1 MSFTLSLSSHP
12 HSPTPHPY
20 FDPLPTPAEI
30 AAWDAASVAEC
41 GMSFLALME
50 NASREAMHALVGE
63 VGDVRGAS
71 VLLLAG
77 PGNNG
82 GDAVALARHLAGRG
96 AKVRIALARPRGR
109 YKGAAGYNARLAAKL
124 ALPMLPLKRVDWR
137 DVPDI
142 VVDGLLGTG
151 FSGEL
156 RPELARVVEAV
167 NGLPNRAYVFAL
179 DIPSGLSGA
188 TGRPSPVAVRARA
201 TVTFEAA
208 KIGLAAAEAAPYVG
222 KLLVREIGI
231 PPVVKERHPCRA
243 HRIAPGILQAL
254 GPVSPVLHKGSAGRV
269 VVVGGSRGL
278 TGAPLL
284 AALGALRSGA
294 GLVSVACPGAAE
306 VALKAGFPDVM
317 TMPMGT
323 AGHFGAAE
331 AGAVRNFCKGAGAVA
346 LGPGLGRHVETGDF
360 LDALLPLPC
369 RLVLDADGLYFLA
382 QRPELGA
389 KLSAETVI
397 TPHPGEAAR
406 LLGASIP
413 EVEADR
419 LESARTLAAKYDC
432 VAVLKGPATVV
443 AAPDGTAAVSPII
456 APNLA
461 VGGSGDV
468 LSGLTAALLAGTHTP
483 LLAACLAVYWH
494 GLGGERL
501 AAAYPRRGNLAS
513 EIADMLP
520 RAITE

>member
-1 MSFTLSLSSHP
+1 MPLLDDRF
-12 HSPTPHPY
+12 

-30 AAWDAASVAEC
+30 AGWDAASLAEC

-63 VGDVRGAS
+63 IGEVRGKD

-96 AKVRIALARPRGR
+96 AKVRLALARPRGN

-124 ALPMLPLKRVDWR
+124 GLPMLPLAKVDWQKATAP
-137 DVPDI
+137 DVI
-142 VVDGLLGTG
+142 VDGLLGTG
-151 FSGEL
+151 FSGQL
-156 RPELARVVEAV
+156 RPELAAMVEAV
-167 NGLPNRAYVFAL
+167 NALAGRSYIFAL
-179 DIPSGLSGA
+179 DIPSGLCGQS
-188 TGRPSPVAVRARA
+188 GRPSPVAVRATA
-201 TVTFEAA
+201 TVAFEAA
-208 KIGLAAAEAAPYVG
+208 KTGLVTAEAAPYVG

-231 PPVVKERHPCRA
+231 PPIVKERHPCRA
-243 HRIAPGILQAL
+243 YRIAPGIARAL
-254 GPVSPVLHKGSAGRV
+254 GAVSPTLHKGSAGRV

-294 GLVSVACPGAAE
+294 GLVSVACPGAVE
-306 VALKAGFPDVM
+306 IALKAGFPDVM
-317 TMPMGT
+317 TMPIGPG
-323 AGHFGAAE
+323 GHFTADDAS
-331 AGAVRNFCKGAGAVA
+331 AVREFCAGAGAVA
-346 LGPGLGRHVETGDF
+346 LGPGLGRHEDSAGF
-360 LDALLPLPC
+360 LEALLPLPC

-382 QRPELGA
+382 HNPGLAAR
-389 KLSAETVI
+389 LSPETVL

-406 LLGASIP
+406 LLGTDIAT
-413 EVEADR
+413 VEADR
-419 LESARTLAAKYDC
+419 CACARELAARFGA

-443 AAPDGTAAVSPII
+443 AAPDGTVAVSPVI

-468 LSGLTAALLAGTHTP
+468 LSGLAAALFCGPYSP

-494 GLGGERL
+494 GLGGARL

-520 RAITE
+520 LAFTE